1 MPKKIAGISGSI
13 TKEDWAYL
21 KVREWIIR
29 GELGP
34 GEGLTQETLALRLG
48 ISRLPLRAALAR
60 LTVEGLVIDRPH
72 QSWQVSTVSLNNVR
86 DIYSGRSALEGN
98 LVKAATDN
106 FSLLQTKKDE
116 IKRLAAILEE
126 QSGALQEEDV
136 ELFMQKDWD
145 FHSKIYEFS
154 NMPQTLAA
162 AHIFHTQSNRYLL
175 MYLSDTK
182 RGRNSIRDH
191 QKIMDAIGSGNSV
204 LAQKLTIEHVLSGLM
219 ALTPLLS
226 KER

>member
-1 MPKKIAGISGSI
+1 MPKRISGINGSI
-13 TKEDWAYL
+13 TKEDWAYV
-21 KVREWIIR
+21 KVRDWIIKGQLR
-29 GELGP
+29 P
-34 GEGLTQETLALRLG
+34 GENLTQDTLALKLG

-72 QSWQVSTVSLNNVR
+72 QSWQVSTVSLDNVR

-106 FSLLQTKKDE
+106 FSSLQTKKDE
-116 IKRLAAILEE
+116 IERLATIVKE
-126 QSGALQEEDV
+126 QSIALQEEDM
-136 ELFMQKDWD
+136 ELSMQKDWE
-145 FHSKIYEFS
+145 FHSNIYEFS

-162 AHIFHTQSNRYLL
+162 AHIFHSQSNRYLL
-175 MYLSDTK
+175 MYLSDSK

-191 QKIMDAIGSGNSV
+191 RKIMDAIASGNSV
-204 LAQKLTIEHVLSGLM
+204 LAQKLTVEHVLSGLI

-226 KER
+226 NE

>member
-1 MPKKIAGISGSI
+1 MPKKISGINSSI

-21 KVREWIIR
+21 KVRDWIIR
-29 GELGP
+29 GELRP
-34 GEGLTQETLALRLG
+34 GENLTQDTLALRLG

-72 QSWQVSTVSLNNVR
+72 KSWQVSTVSLDNVR

-106 FSLLQTKKDE
+106 FSSLETKKDE
-116 IKRLAAILEE
+116 IERLGVIVEE
-126 QSGALQEEDV
+126 QAAALQIEDM
-136 ELFMQKDWD
+136 ELSMQKDWE
-145 FHSKIYEFS
+145 FHSNIYEFS

-162 AHIFHTQSNRYLL
+162 ARIFHSQSNRYLL

-182 RGRNSIRDH
+182 RGKSSIRDH
-191 QKIMDAIGSGNSV
+191 RKIMDAIASGDSV
-204 LAQKLTIEHVLSGLM
+204 LAQKLTVEHVLSGLI
-219 ALTPLLS
+219 ALSPHLLN
-226 KER
+226 E